1 MITARILPYLGMA
14 WYLVA
19 DGFGR
24 LLWQLN
30 EGKYECERTDCWQ
43 LDMFLVSLNEL
54 NVAKGSP
61 HVHTVIISLAAN
73 YTHMHRFHP

>member
-1 MITARILPYLGMA
+1 MITAPILPYLGMA

-19 DGFGR
+19 DGFGH
-24 LLWQLN
+24 LLWQPN